1 MNKRFGERKSV
12 MYTANQILKKDGLS
26 LEILY
31 KLSYQSKLGINLKK
45 NLHYFEKNSLF
56 QELICVNEWY
66 DSL

>member
-1 MNKRFGERKSV
+1 
-12 MYTANQILKKDGLS
+12 MYTANQILKYDGLS

-31 KLSYQSKLGINLKK
+31 NLSYQSKLGINLKK

>member
-1 MNKRFGERKSV
+1 

-26 LEILY
+26 FEILY

>member
-1 MNKRFGERKSV
+1 

-31 KLSYQSKLGINLKK
+31 KLSYQSKLGKNLKN

>member
-1 MNKRFGERKSV
+1 

-31 KLSYQSKLGINLKK
+31 KLLYQSKLGINLKK

>member
-1 MNKRFGERKSV
+1 

-31 KLSYQSKLGINLKK
+31 KLSYQSILGINLKK

>member
-1 MNKRFGERKSV
+1 
-12 MYTANQILKKDGLS
+12 MYTANQILKKDCLS

>member
-1 MNKRFGERKSV
+1 MNKKIWGEEKCYVYSKSDFE
-12 MYTANQILKKDGLS
+12 KGLS

>member
-1 MNKRFGERKSV
+1 

-31 KLSYQSKLGINLKK
+31 NLSYQSKLGINLKK

>member
-1 MNKRFGERKSV
+1 

-31 KLSYQSKLGINLKK
+31 KHSYQSKLGINLKK

>member
-1 MNKRFGERKSV
+1 

-26 LEILY
+26 LEISY

>member
-1 MNKRFGERKSV
+1 

-45 NLHYFEKNSLF
+45 NIHYFEKNSLF

>member
-1 MNKRFGERKSV
+1 
-12 MYTANQILKKDGLS
+12 MYTANQILKKDGFS

>member
-1 MNKRFGERKSV
+1 

-45 NLHYFEKNSLF
+45 NLHYFEKNRLF

>member
-1 MNKRFGERKSV
+1 
-12 MYTANQILKKDGLS
+12 MYTANHILKKDGLS